1 MHKAG
6 KSNWRIPA
14 ALPGGAVM
22 KNVRVICVVLAI
34 GVLLVSRTGVAH
46 HSGSAFDLEH
56 PVTLKGTVANFEWSN
71 PHVFIALDVKDDK
84 GNVEQWR
91 VEGNS
96 PNMLTRVGWKR
107 EMIKEGDQLTV
118 TGFLAKTGR
127 KIMRLH
133 SVTLGNG
140 QQFDGEGFK

>member
-1 MHKAG
+1 
-6 KSNWRIPA
+6 
-14 ALPGGAVM
+14 M
-22 KNVRVICVVLAI
+22 KKVRVIFVVLAI
-34 GVLLVSRTGVAH
+34 GVLLVSRSGVAH
-46 HSGSAFDLEH
+46 HSGSAFDQEH

-96 PNMLTRVGWKR
+96 PNMLSRVGWKR

-140 QQFDGEGFK
+140 QQFDGQGFK

>member
-1 MHKAG
+1 VL
-6 KSNWRIPA
+6 KSL
-14 ALPGGAVM
+14 LPGGAFM
-22 KNVRVICVVLAI
+22 KNLRVICAVLAI
-34 GVLLVSRTGVAH
+34 GVLLVSRSGVAH

-56 PVTLKGTVANFEWSN
+56 PVTLKGTVVNFEWSN
-71 PHVFIALDVKDDK
+71 PHVFIALDVKDDR

-107 EMIKEGDQLTV
+107 EMIKEGDQVTV
-118 TGFLAKTGR
+118 TGFPAKKGR

-133 SVTLGNG
+133 SVMLGNG

>member
-1 MHKAG
+1 
-6 KSNWRIPA
+6 
-14 ALPGGAVM
+14 M
-22 KNVRVICVVLAI
+22 KNIQAIALALVI
-34 GVLLVSRTGVAH
+34 GVLLISLPLFAH

-56 PVTLKGTVANFEWSN
+56 PVTLKGTVTNFEWSN

-84 GNVEQWR
+84 GNVEPWR

-96 PNMLTRVGWKR
+96 PNMLTRVGWKK
-107 EMIKEGDQLTV
+107 EMIKEGDQLSV

-133 SVTLGNG
+133 SVTLANG
-140 QQFDGEGFK
+140 QEFDGEGFK

>member
-1 MHKAG
+1 ME
-6 KSNWRIPA
+6 N
-14 ALPGGAVM
+14 
-22 KNVRVICVVLAI
+22 NRVIVFSLII
-34 GVLLVSRTGVAH
+34 GVLLVSSPLFAH

-91 VEGNS
+91 IEGNS
-96 PNMLTRVGWKR
+96 PNMLTRVGWKK
-107 EMIKEGDQLTV
+107 EMIKEGDQLSV
-118 TGFLAKTGR
+118 TGFVAKTGR

-133 SVTLGNG
+133 SVMLANG
-140 QQFDGEGFK
+140 QEFDGEGFK

>member
-1 MHKAG
+1 MKTRRVNAV
-6 KSNWRIPA
+6 
-14 ALPGGAVM
+14 ALAM
-22 KNVRVICVVLAI
+22 
-34 GVLLVSRTGVAH
+34 GVLLVSVPSFAH

-84 GNVEQWR
+84 GEVEQWR
-91 VEGNS
+91 VEANS

-107 EMIKEGDQLTV
+107 EMIKAGDQITV

-133 SVTLGNG
+133 SVMLANG
-140 QQFDGEGFK
+140 QEFDGEGFK

>member
-1 MHKAG
+1 
-6 KSNWRIPA
+6 
-14 ALPGGAVM
+14 M
-22 KNVRVICVVLAI
+22 KNNRMIVFSVII
-34 GVLLVSRTGVAH
+34 GVLLISSQTFAH

-91 VEGNS
+91 IEGNS
-96 PNMLTRVGWKR
+96 PNMLTRVGWKK
-107 EMIKEGDQLTV
+107 EMIKEGDQLSV
-118 TGFLAKTGR
+118 TGFVAKTGR

-133 SVTLGNG
+133 SVMLANG
-140 QQFDGEGFK
+140 QEFDGEGFK

>member
-1 MHKAG
+1 
-6 KSNWRIPA
+6 
-14 ALPGGAVM
+14 M
-22 KNVRVICVVLAI
+22 KNNRMKAYMLAMIVLMFSLP
-34 GVLLVSRTGVAH
+34 VLAH

-56 PVTLKGTVANFEWSN
+56 PVTLKGTVASFEWSN

-91 VEGNS
+91 VEANS

-107 EMIKEGDQLTV
+107 EMIKVGDQLAV
-118 TGFLAKTGR
+118 TGGLAKNGR

-133 SVTLGNG
+133 SLMLATG
-140 QQFDGEGFK
+140 QEFDGEGFK

>member
-1 MHKAG
+1 ME
-6 KSNWRIPA
+6 N
-14 ALPGGAVM
+14 
-22 KNVRVICVVLAI
+22 NRVIVFSLII
-34 GVLLVSRTGVAH
+34 GVLLVSSPLFAH

-91 VEGNS
+91 IEGNS
-96 PNMLTRVGWKR
+96 PNMLTRVGWKK
-107 EMIKEGDQLTV
+107 EMIKEGDQVSV
-118 TGFLAKTGR
+118 TGFVAKTGR

-133 SVTLGNG
+133 SVMLANG
-140 QQFDGEGFK
+140 QEFDGEGFK

>member
-1 MHKAG
+1 
-6 KSNWRIPA
+6 
-14 ALPGGAVM
+14 M
-22 KNVRVICVVLAI
+22 KNKRPVVFSIII
-34 GVLLVSRTGVAH
+34 GLLLISSPLLAH

-91 VEGNS
+91 IEGNS
-96 PNMLTRVGWKR
+96 PNMLTRVGWKK
-107 EMIKEGDQLTV
+107 EMIKEGDQVSV
-118 TGFLAKTGR
+118 TGFVAKTGR

-133 SVTLGNG
+133 SVMLANG
-140 QQFDGEGFK
+140 QEFDGEGFK